1 MQNNENKSNELEN
14 QIENASQFEKESN
27 DGQSNKKIKSKYLNE
42 KTVTIVLTLAV
53 VLIAVV
59 FLFIRSNN
67 TVGAK
72 TSQEAAQG
80 FVEAVNS
87 NDEVR
92 KDVKKELKDKDK
104 IQTSLHRHMY
114 KTYKDYKI
122 VSVDELG
129 DEARVTL
136 KRESEPGKIVYSDFK
151 MKKVDDRWYCDIM

>member
-27 DGQSNKKIKSKYLNE
+27 DGQSNQKIRSKYLNE

-53 VLIAVV
+53 
-59 FLFIRSNN
+59 SNY
-67 TVGAK
+67 VYY
-72 TSQEAAQG
+72 E
-80 FVEAVNS
+80 
-87 NDEVR
+87 NDDIR

-114 KTYKDYKI
+114 KIYKDYKI

>member
-53 VLIAVV
+53 ALAVV

-87 NDEVR
+87 D
-92 KDVKKELKDKDK
+92 
-104 IQTSLHRHMY
+104 
-114 KTYKDYKI
+114 DY
-122 VSVDELG
+122 
-129 DEARVTL
+129 
-136 KRESEPGKIVYSDFK
+136 
-151 MKKVDDRWYCDIM
+151 

>member
-53 VLIAVV
+53 ALIAVV

-87 NDEVR
+87 DDYEKASNYVYYENDDIR
-92 KDVKKELKDKDK
+92 KDVKKELKN
-104 IQTSLHRHMY
+104 TN
-114 KTYKDYKI
+114 
-122 VSVDELG
+122 
-129 DEARVTL
+129 
-136 KRESEPGKIVYSDFK
+136 
-151 MKKVDDRWYCDIM
+151 

>member
-27 DGQSNKKIKSKYLNE
+27 DGQSNKKIRSKYLNE

-67 TVGAK
+67 NVGAK
-72 TSQEAAQG
+72 TPQEAAQG

-87 NDEVR
+87 DDYEKASNYVYYENDDIR
-92 KDVKKELKDKDK
+92 KDVKKELKD
-104 IQTSLHRHMY
+104 ISYLY
-114 KTYKDYKI
+114 
-122 VSVDELG
+122 
-129 DEARVTL
+129 
-136 KRESEPGKIVYSDFK
+136 F
-151 MKKVDDRWYCDIM
+151 